1 MLILQMFRQICTKV
15 AVARLRATL
24 FPPSLDCFTFLV
36 FSGRS
41 SLLSGIKPQGKVA
54 VKIFFTYVVLSQM
67 HIGEVTLKVWANIAS
82 TALPY

>member
-1 MLILQMFRQICTKV
+1 MLILQMFRQIWTKV
-15 AVARLRATL
+15 AAARLRAPP

-41 SLLSGIKPQGKVA
+41 SLLSGINPQGKVA